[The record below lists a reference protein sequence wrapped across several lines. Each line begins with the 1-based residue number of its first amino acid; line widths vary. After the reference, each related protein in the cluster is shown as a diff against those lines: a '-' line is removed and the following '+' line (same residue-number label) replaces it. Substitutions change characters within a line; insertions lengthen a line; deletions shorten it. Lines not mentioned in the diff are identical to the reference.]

1 MKAHI
6 ALCVWIDCGG
16 ISDKHEADSSTII
29 ISDADSNRVTCRI
42 DHRLEVAGRID
53 PILHRTLRDLGR
65 WHTGKCS
72 DIRSKSM
79 GIPGRGNCLALHL
92 VLMICDMQR
101 STILRGIHECLIDT
115 QFRYAIL
122 TANLIN
128 SSNKFL
134 ANRISILRSG
144 VLGTCTLLRLKH
156 G

>member
-29 ISDADSNRVTCRI
+29 ICDADSNGVTRRI

-53 PILHRTLRDLGR
+53 PILHRTLRNLGR

-79 GIPGRGNCLALHL
+79 RIPVLCNSLTFHL
-92 VLMICDMQR
+92 VLMIRDMQ
-101 STILRGIHECLIDT
+101 
-115 QFRYAIL
+115 
-122 TANLIN
+122 
-128 SSNKFL
+128 
-134 ANRISILRSG
+134 
-144 VLGTCTLLRLKH
+144 
-156 G
+156 